1 MSTSY
6 NAIAAY
12 MSAYNKKLQEEQTE
26 QNKAIADAAL
36 SQISQARGDMNARV
50 TDAVRQA
57 YTLRDQANA
66 KVNPSGASETMRL
79 RNQLAAENSAASIE
93 QQRENLNAGFD
104 VSELRAK
111 ANALKAESDNSTVH
125 SNADKLLSL
134 KMAQMAQN
142 RYDAA
147 NAEELY
153 KENINQYQNNF
164 QAEINRL
171 RNAGVSDDD
180 YRIKALSEARQE
192 KIQKSTYLD
201 ELAEISRASGL
212 NYDFDSDIFQLE
224 QMGYTSDDWQI
235 QYLKEAKRIQ
245 TRDLKALKKAESTAK
260 KKKKSSGGSSG
271 SDDDMIPKSVDN
283 SENNKQKEG
292 VNGKDFKGSGYASA
306 SQMARYRTAISNMVS
321 GKSEKHI
328 IDKTYE
334 EIASYVKSLENREMI
349 SEDQANQLLSSV
361 RK

>member
-1 MSTSY
+1 M
-6 NAIAAY
+6 AAY
-12 MSAYNKKLQEEQTE
+12 MSAYNKKLQDQQAEK
-26 QNKAIADAAL
+26 NKAVADSAL
-36 SQISQARGDMNARV
+36 SQISQGRSDMNAGIN
-50 TDAVRQA
+50 DSVRQA
-57 YTLRDQANA
+57 YVLRDQANA
-66 KVNPSGASETMRL
+66 GVPKSGASETMKL
-79 RNQLAAENSAASIE
+79 MNSTAAENSVRGLE
-93 QQRENLNAGFD
+93 TQRENNNSVYDISG
-104 VSELRAK
+104 LRAK
-111 ANALKAESDNSTVH
+111 AQAMQADSDNATTH
-125 SNADKLLSL
+125 SNADKLLSI

-142 RYDAA
+142 REDAA
-147 NAEELY
+147 NAEDLY
-153 KENINQYQNNF
+153 KKNIGQYSNNF

-180 YRIKALSEARQE
+180 YRIKALSEARKE

-245 TRDLKALKKAESTAK
+245 TRDLKALKEAESTAK

-271 SDDDMIPKSVDN
+271 SDDDMIPKSGDN
-283 SENNKQKEG
+283 SENNKQNEG
-292 VNGKDFKGSGYASA
+292 VNGKDFNGSGYASA

-321 GKSEKHI
+321 GKSEKHM

-349 SEDQANQLLSSV
+349 SEDQANQLLSRV